1 MLGALKHIFLK
12 KHLKACDQ
20 LPLFL
25 TFPVKECILLPAQH
39 FSCSWAAA
47 GNIINTF
54 LIKDVFFYPPTSQPL
69 LISLIMACL
78 LCRL

>member
-1 MLGALKHIFLK
+1 MLGALKHVFLK

-25 TFPVKECILLPAQH
+25 TFPVKECILLTAQH
-39 FSCSWAAA
+39 FSCLWAAA

-54 LIKDVFFYPPTSQPL
+54 LIKDVFFYPPTSQPP